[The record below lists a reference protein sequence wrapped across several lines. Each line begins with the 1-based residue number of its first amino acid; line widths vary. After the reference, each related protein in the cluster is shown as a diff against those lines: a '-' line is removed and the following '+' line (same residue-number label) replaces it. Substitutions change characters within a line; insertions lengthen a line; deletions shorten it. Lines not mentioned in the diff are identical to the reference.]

1 MALFFLASPKD
12 GVCACL
18 HLRKISN
25 GEKRELSAVSRTWG
39 ISTGDRDA
47 EHAGPGQKGQRNI
60 ASHRLCF
67 LICAMESTVLL

>member
-25 GEKRELSAVSRTWG
+25 LEKREFSAVSRTWG
-39 ISTGDRDA
+39 LSTGGRDA
-47 EHAGPGQKGQRNI
+47 EHAGPGQKAQRNI

-67 LICAMESTVLL
+67 IICEMASRVLL